1 MTDHTT
7 HLAKLDQTSYL
18 DADDTMTDTITRSL
32 DKLSRDISP
41 LTAWR
46 LRKVRGAEALK
57 LTESSLADYMAAKR
71 RVFAYQVGLTEDH
84 ARKVMLAE
92 SMNRTAQLESEIA
105 RIISDAVSSF
115 ETLIL
120 GQEEAA
126 YREEITRVDRAETLR
141 DEGKISEARCAQMI
155 ANTQASTDSVVAT
168 VQRTTR
174 ELLENLEG
182 RFRAALVQG

>member
-18 DADDTMTDTITRSL
+18 DADDAMTDTITRSL

-71 RVFAYQVGLTEDH
+71 RVFSIASSTI
-84 ARKVMLAE
+84 ARK
-92 SMNRTAQLESEIA
+92 R
-105 RIISDAVSSF
+105 
-115 ETLIL
+115 
-120 GQEEAA
+120 
-126 YREEITRVDRAETLR
+126 
-141 DEGKISEARCAQMI
+141 
-155 ANTQASTDSVVAT
+155 
-168 VQRTTR
+168 
-174 ELLENLEG
+174 G
-182 RFRAALVQG
+182 R